1 MRGFGDLTD
10 LHVAMSLDEAL
21 LDLVAAFKVNWSW
34 EVLGDPAA
42 LDALAEEI
50 VQRWAGVQDVAAGS
64 RGPHIDARVLET
76 MEMLSGNLFGV
87 TAGLEVRDP
96 EGYWQADAVEAAY
109 EQFLN
114 LVKVQLI
121 LQVGGQFLFGA
132 SAGLYE
138 FGTATLTR
146 QGIDQA
152 MVSELANIA
161 ATLADPNGFWM
172 EVARIIAFAGP
183 GDGLVPEQTAW
194 LASAVSATTTGV
206 TWQGFVHAVKTQL
219 AAVNLLGT
227 DQHDAQFGG
236 PGHGFLT
243 GLGGPDCQSGG
254 GGRDALHGG
263 AGDDEQYGGAGV
275 DFLHG
280 NEGDDTL
287 MGEGGNDELYRG
299 EDNDTYI
306 WNPGD
311 GADLIDE
318 TGGTDAIRFG
328 PGIAPGD
335 LSFNLDGYSLNVHVG
350 GETLTLSGQF
360 DMAGSVVERAEVANG
375 SHLSLLGP
383 FAIQGTPGLDYL
395 QGFAGL
401 TRILSGLEGDDELY
415 GSDVNDLLD
424 GGPGGDAL

>member
-1 MRGFGDLTD
+1 MPILRGFGDLSD

-42 LDALAEEI
+42 LGALAEEI

-76 MEMLSGNLFGV
+76 MEMLSGNFFGV

-138 FGTATLTR
+138 FRTATLTR

-152 MVSELANIA
+152 MVSELADIA

-183 GDGLVPEQTAW
+183 GDELVPEQADW
-194 LASAVSATTTGV
+194 LASAVSAKRGTIPLWARAATMSCTEARTTTLTSG
-206 TWQGFVHAVKTQL
+206 T
-219 AAVNLLGT
+219 LGT
-227 DQHDAQFGG
+227 G
-236 PGHGFLT
+236 PT
-243 GLGGPDCQSGG
+243 
-254 GGRDALHGG
+254 
-263 AGDDEQYGGAGV
+263 
-275 DFLHG
+275 
-280 NEGDDTL
+280 
-287 MGEGGNDELYRG
+287 
-299 EDNDTYI
+299 
-306 WNPGD
+306 
-311 GADLIDE
+311 
-318 TGGTDAIRFG
+318 
-328 PGIAPGD
+328 
-335 LSFNLDGYSLNVHVG
+335 
-350 GETLTLSGQF
+350 
-360 DMAGSVVERAEVANG
+360 
-375 SHLSLLGP
+375 
-383 FAIQGTPGLDYL
+383 
-395 QGFAGL
+395 
-401 TRILSGLEGDDELY
+401 
-415 GSDVNDLLD
+415 
-424 GGPGGDAL
+424 